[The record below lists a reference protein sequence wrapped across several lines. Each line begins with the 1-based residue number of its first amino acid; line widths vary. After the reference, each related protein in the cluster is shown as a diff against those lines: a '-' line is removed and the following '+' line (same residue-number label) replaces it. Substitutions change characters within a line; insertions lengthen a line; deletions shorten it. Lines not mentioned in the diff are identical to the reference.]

1 MRKTVVTFSL
11 RVPVL
16 APGSTVSAALD
27 ELVRTWQSLK
37 GVIAVHT
44 QWKALPRPDTDPPL
58 RACVDAVVEIGAAI
72 SKELQRLYTTLT
84 REANKEPER
93 LASRTCN
100 LIDLFG

>member
-1 MRKTVVTFSL
+1 MRKIVVTFSL

-44 QWKALPRPDTDPPL
+44 QWKALPGPDAGPPL
-58 RACVDAVVEIGAAI
+58 RGCVDAVVEIGAATG
-72 SKELQRLYTTLT
+72 KELQRLYTTLT
-84 REANKEPER
+84 REANKEPGS
-93 LASRTCN
+93 LASCTCN
-100 LIDLFG
+100 LTDLFG